1 MRHRMVKNKIGSYG
15 SHSRALIRN
24 QLREIVEHRSIVTT
38 ITKAKVVKRFFDK
51 LMAKAVKAAKA
62 TDKNESVALRRQIN
76 WYLCD
81 RRLTNKLV
89 DEIAKN
95 LVDKNSGFSRI
106 VRIGQRRGDGAEMVL
121 LQVVE
126 KSSE

>member
-51 LMAKAVKAAKA
+51 LMAKAVKAAKT

>member
-51 LMAKAVKAAKA
+51 LMAKAVKAAKT
-62 TDKNESVALRRQIN
+62 TDKNESIALRRQIN

>member
-51 LMAKAVKAAKA
+51 LMAKAVKAAKT
-62 TDKNESVALRRQIN
+62 TDKNELVALRRQIN

>member
-15 SHSRALIRN
+15 SHSRALIKN

-38 ITKAKVVKRFFDK
+38 VTKAKVVKRFFDK
-51 LMAKAVKAAKA
+51 LMAKAVKAAK
-62 TDKNESVALRRQIN
+62 TNDKNEAIALRRQIN

-95 LVDKNSGFSRI
+95 LIDKSSGFSRI

-121 LQVVE
+121 LQIAE
-126 KSSE
+126 RSSE